1 MHHSSDGLAFTPIVD
16 AAPAKNDV
24 NNVPNDVKNVTNDV
38 KNVPNDVKNVTK
50 DDIKSISNVD
60 KGVDAAHG
68 KGENFQ
74 DKVGRFKRCTELI
87 SLLKMN

>member
-24 NNVPNDVKNVTNDV
+24 NNVPNDVKNVT
-38 KNVPNDVKNVTK
+38 NDVKNVTK

>member
-16 AAPAKNDV
+16 AAPTKNDV
-24 NNVPNDVKNVTNDV
+24 NNVPNDVKNVT
-38 KNVPNDVKNVTK
+38 K
-50 DDIKSISNVD
+50 DDFKSISNVD